1 MKEFQIVSPDNL
13 HDTIRTFIVQRDFI
27 IGDYEDMKD
36 AILTMIKYGYMFNMD
51 RDRLRD
57 AMEDI
62 TYMLCPSDD
71 ANKDR
76 VERGL
81 EYDDDD
87 DGGYSSS
94 DSDEDSRRSDHRKPK
109 QGSADKAEYIIS
121 GDSGGSIVIEDI
133 GDVKDIPDVS

>member
-1 MKEFQIVSPDNL
+1 MKDLTVVTVDGL
-13 HDTIRTFIVQRDFI
+13 HSSIRNFIIKSETI
-27 IGDYEDMKD
+27 IGDYEDMKT
-36 AILTMIKYGYMFNMD
+36 LVLNMIKAGYMFNMD

-62 TYMLCPSDD
+62 TFMLCPDDD

-87 DGGYSSS
+87 SDDDIIDG
-94 DSDEDSRRSDHRKPK
+94 DIVNDEM
-109 QGSADKAEYIIS
+109 
-121 GDSGGSIVIEDI
+121 IEDI
-133 GDVKDIPDVS
+133 GNVSEM